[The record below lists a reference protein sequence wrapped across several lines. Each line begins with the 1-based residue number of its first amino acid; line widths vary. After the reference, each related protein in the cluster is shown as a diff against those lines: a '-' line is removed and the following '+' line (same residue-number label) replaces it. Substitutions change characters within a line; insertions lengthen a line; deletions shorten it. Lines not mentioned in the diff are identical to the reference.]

1 MNFINCYNKL
11 EIDRINELMK
21 ANPMLAKF
29 EIEKYLTKFPNY
41 YWGYVMQANIL
52 IILGEIQKANEVLNF
67 LEEKINIKKGLKKDV
82 RKLYIRKITN
92 LRLRILAY
100 NQNYETIYNFLL
112 NNKDFIMEEKLSS
125 EWFYIRILTGNLN
138 DELIPG
144 YLANQIAN
152 YNENYF
158 RNHIQKH
165 FVLKT
170 QENSVFSENFPLEKV
185 LEILPNYL
193 KTPGLFYD
201 YVTDKYIFRLDGV
214 GSAGGID
221 TDLFE
226 VITIHGTDHIINMY
240 PTLEGTYTNSIDL
253 NYIVNKDYSR
263 KLSQIDKFNQRYK
276 KK

>member
-1 MNFINCYNKL
+1 M
-11 EIDRINELMK
+11 
-21 ANPMLAKF
+21 
-29 EIEKYLTKFPNY
+29 
-41 YWGYVMQANIL
+41 
-52 IILGEIQKANEVLNF
+52 GEIQKANEVLNF

-100 NQNYETIYNFLL
+100 NQNYETIYDFLS

-138 DELIPG
+138 GELIPG

-170 QENSVFSENFPLEKV
+170 QDNSVFSENFPLEKV

-193 KTPGLFYD
+193 KTPELFYD

>member
-1 MNFINCYNKL
+1 
-11 EIDRINELMK
+11 
-21 ANPMLAKF
+21 
-29 EIEKYLTKFPNY
+29 
-41 YWGYVMQANIL
+41 MQANIL

-67 LEEKINIKKGLKKDV
+67 LEEKINIKKDLKKDV

-100 NQNYETIYNFLL
+100 NQNYETLYDFLS

-138 DELIPG
+138 GELIPG

-170 QENSVFSENFPLEKV
+170 
-185 LEILPNYL
+185 
-193 KTPGLFYD
+193 
-201 YVTDKYIFRLDGV
+201 
-214 GSAGGID
+214 
-221 TDLFE
+221 
-226 VITIHGTDHIINMY
+226 
-240 PTLEGTYTNSIDL
+240 
-253 NYIVNKDYSR
+253 
-263 KLSQIDKFNQRYK
+263 
-276 KK
+276 

>member
-1 MNFINCYNKL
+1 MKYVNCYNKL
-11 EIDRINELMK
+11 EIDRINDLMK
-21 ANPMLAKF
+21 VNPLLAKA
-29 EIEKYLTKFPNY
+29 EIEKYLAKYPNY
-41 YWGYVMQANIL
+41 DWGYVMQANIL
-52 IILGEIQKANEVLNF
+52 IILGEVQKANDVLNF
-67 LEEKINIKKGLKKDV
+67 LESKVNSNKRLNKKI
-82 RKLYIRKITN
+82 RKLYNNMITT

-100 NQNYETIYNFLL
+100 NKNYDTLYEFFLH
-112 NNKDFIMEEKLSS
+112 NNEFITEAKLAS
-125 EWFYIRILTGNLN
+125 EWFYIRILTGNSN
-138 DELIPG
+138 GELIPG

-152 YNENYF
+152 YNEVYF

-165 FVLKT
+165 FTLKT
-170 QENSVFSENFPLEKV
+170 QDNSVFSENFPLEKV

-214 GSAGGID
+214 GSAGGMD

-253 NYIVNKDYSR
+253 NPILNKGYSR

-276 KK
+276 R